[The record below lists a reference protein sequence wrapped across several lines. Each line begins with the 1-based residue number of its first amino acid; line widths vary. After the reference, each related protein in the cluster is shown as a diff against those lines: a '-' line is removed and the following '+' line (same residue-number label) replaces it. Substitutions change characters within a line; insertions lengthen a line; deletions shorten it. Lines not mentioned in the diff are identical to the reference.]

1 MHRIVGC
8 IAAFHH
14 CPSGLRIKSAMTEEA
29 HRYQIGLCIH
39 FHIVFVII
47 ALKQVTKGATLMN
60 EAASIIGLVIM
71 AVSMFMLMVTVTG
84 FVIWKLR
91 QYTSGV
97 KDRKRA

>member
-1 MHRIVGC
+1 
-8 IAAFHH
+8 
-14 CPSGLRIKSAMTEEA
+14 
-29 HRYQIGLCIH
+29 
-39 FHIVFVII
+39 
-47 ALKQVTKGATLMN
+47 MN

-71 AVSMFMLMVTVTG
+71 AVSMLMLMVTVTG